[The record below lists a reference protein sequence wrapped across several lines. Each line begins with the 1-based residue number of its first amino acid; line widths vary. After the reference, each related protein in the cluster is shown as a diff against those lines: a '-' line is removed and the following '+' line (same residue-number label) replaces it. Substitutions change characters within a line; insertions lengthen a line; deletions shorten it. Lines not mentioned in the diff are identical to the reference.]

1 MNFDELHPPLTNPCS
16 PCRSIRLR
24 TDVSS
29 SFRSSRART
38 VSRSRSATWCF
49 SCKQFLQKRSTG
61 FPQGPGNV
69 LRNAPNSTVFR
80 PRNFDKRKIG
90 RLIEGNRV
98 TRFNEVFF
106 FQSVNMVNANH
117 GHLTLPWLLKR
128 NQPNQLF
135 LNVWGTWQVTPP
147 EAYQARSSVLVLNPI
162 LWHR

>member
-1 MNFDELHPPLTNPCS
+1 MFAMSLHSFTHRRQLFLSFLACTHRLT
-16 PCRSIRLR
+16 
-24 TDVSS
+24 
-29 SFRSSRART
+29 
-38 VSRSRSATWCF
+38 
-49 SCKQFLQKRSTG
+49 LQVGHLVFQLQTIPAKAING
-61 FPQGPGNV
+61 FPTGPRKRLEKCPKFNGFS
-69 LRNAPNSTVFR
+69 PQKFWQ
-80 PRNFDKRKIG
+80 RKIG